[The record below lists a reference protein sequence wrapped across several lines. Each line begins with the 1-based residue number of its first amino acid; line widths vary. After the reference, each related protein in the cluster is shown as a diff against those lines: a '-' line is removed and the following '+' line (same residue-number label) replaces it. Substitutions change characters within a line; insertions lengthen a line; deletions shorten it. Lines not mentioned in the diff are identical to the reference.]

1 MFKKLVTILLFSCSI
16 SIYAQISHGG
26 RPSDIFGTELLQL
39 VGEPSLIALKEEVST
54 GNGPLRY
61 AYPIYVDYSPA
72 NSGNWY
78 DQGDGTL
85 VWQLVLK
92 SQAAKSLSINFS
104 QFKLSGDSK
113 VFIYNNDRSVILGS
127 FTEANNKKFGR
138 FATSPVLGD
147 EIIIE
152 LQTTQSIA
160 DEQQLVIGE
169 VYHDFLGVND
179 YLKRNSDFGMS
190 GDCNIDVNC
199 DSRVPDEVRRSVV
212 KYLING
218 YLCSGTLVNNT
229 NNDGTPYFLTA
240 AHCVSTQAEAENM
253 VFYFNFDSPSCID
266 SIAGTDQQQ
275 MSGAQFK
282 SGVEN
287 MDFSLVELYNIPPAS
302 YRPYWI
308 GWDINPVFS
317 DPVYSVHHPEGD
329 VKKVSWS
336 GAAPEATTF
345 NAYGFIP
352 DAHWLIEDW
361 VSGTTEGG
369 SSGSGLFTQD
379 SKIIGTLS
387 GGYASCDYPHQD
399 YYARIN
405 KAWNLHAD
413 SAMQLACWLD
423 PLELNVSQS
432 EGFDYYNNAVERIS
446 FANDE
451 MSPVLLYDDSFSGP
465 WSGTN
470 SKGYDGFAQYFYD
483 YSSVTIHGVYI
494 VSAICDY
501 STSSSINVKI
511 WNSIGRVP
519 ANVVF
524 EASNLSLAEIK
535 RREYFVE
542 LNNPLQIN
550 GQFFIGVELNN
561 PSSADTFAVY
571 NVHKNIGSFVRNRA
585 YIRDNGLWKGFDEL
599 YPTGENGVY
608 WIDFLGSDFELA
620 TIVDSLEEVKIE
632 IRPNP
637 CVNGYLNYAT
647 NLEHLSSIELYSSN
661 GSLIYI
667 YDRNGEKS
675 DKLLLPSSITQGL
688 YIAVFKNAF
697 STIPQKILI
706 IP

>member
-1 MFKKLVTILLFSCSI
+1 MFKKLVTILLFFCSI

-26 RPSDIFGTELLQL
+26 RPSDIFSTESLQL
-39 VGEPSLIALKEEVST
+39 IGEPNLIALKEETST

-61 AYPIYVDYSPA
+61 AYPIYVDYSPS

-92 SQAAKSLSINFS
+92 SQTAKSLSINFS

-127 FTEANNKKFGR
+127 FTEANNKQFGKL
-138 FATSPVLGD
+138 ATSPVLGD
-147 EIIIE
+147 EIVVE
-152 LQTTQSIA
+152 LQTAQNIA

-179 YLKRNSDFGMS
+179 YLKRNMDFGMS
-190 GDCNIDVNC
+190 GDCNVDVSC

-212 KYLING
+212 KYLVNG
-218 YLCSGTLVNNT
+218 YLCSGTMVNNT
-229 NNDGTPYFLTA
+229 HNDGTPYFLTA
-240 AHCVSTQAEAENM
+240 AHCVSTQSEAENM

-287 MDFSLVELYNIPPAS
+287 MDFSLVELDAIPPAS

-308 GWDINPVFS
+308 GWDINTGFS
-317 DPVYSVHHPEGD
+317 DAVYSVHHPEGD

-336 GAAPEATTF
+336 GDAPKATTF

-379 SKIIGTLS
+379 GRIIGTLS
-387 GGYASCDYPHQD
+387 GGYGSCSYPHED

-405 KAWNLHAD
+405 KAWEMHSD
-413 SAMQLACWLD
+413 STEQLAYWLD
-423 PLELNVSQS
+423 PLQLNNTTID
-432 EGFDYYNNAVERIS
+432 GFDFYKGAIKRKS

-451 MSPVLLYDDSFSGP
+451 MSPVLLYGDSFSGS

-470 SKGYDGFAQYFYD
+470 SRGYDGFAQYFYD

-494 VSAICDY
+494 ISAICDY
-501 STSSSINVKI
+501 SISSSINVKI
-511 WNSIGRVP
+511 WNSIGGVP

-524 EASNLSLAEIK
+524 EISDLSLAEVK

-542 LNNPLQIN
+542 LNSPLQIN
-550 GQFFIGVELNN
+550 GEFFIGVELNN
-561 PSSADTFAVY
+561 RQVLIPLHCITYKKTSVLLLAIEHISKIMDHGRDLM
-571 NVHKNIGSFVRNRA
+571 N
-585 YIRDNGLWKGFDEL
+585 YILRVKMEL
-599 YPTGENGVY
+599 N
-608 WIDFLGSDFELA
+608 WIDFIGSDFELA
-620 TIVDSLEEVKIE
+620 TTVDSLEESKW
-632 IRPNP
+632 
-637 CVNGYLNYAT
+637 
-647 NLEHLSSIELYSSN
+647 
-661 GSLIYI
+661 
-667 YDRNGEKS
+667 
-675 DKLLLPSSITQGL
+675 
-688 YIAVFKNAF
+688 
-697 STIPQKILI
+697 
-706 IP
+706 